1 MATPGKY
8 GRIVGLVLHVL
19 FGGLMIFAGVMKLA
33 GMMPPEATQKL
44 PAGIADHLKLI
55 GGGEFVTALLL
66 IVPLTSSLGV
76 LLASGFWGGV
86 ICIHMAQGDDFIA
99 PSVFLLLTWLGAYLR
114 NPSVLYSFP
123 TRPAKEAASVA
134 EGSVRSGEP
143 ILRSRL

>member
-1 MATPGKY
+1 MAKPGKY

-19 FGGLMIFAGVMKLA
+19 LGGLMIFAGAMKLA
-33 GMMPPEATQKL
+33 GMMPPEATQKI
-44 PAGIADHLKLI
+44 PPGIGNHLKLI
-55 GGGEFVTALLL
+55 GGGELITAILL

-114 NPSVLYSFP
+114 NPSVLSSFA
-123 TRPAKEAASVA
+123 TRPAN
-134 EGSVRSGEP
+134 EP
-143 ILRSRL
+143 EPVTVG